1 MKIDTKVQAEINTLL
16 AVHPAKV
23 MIWEG
28 NPTTENLNYTRSL
41 GLQNI
46 VIDPCMNQPEH
57 GDFITQMQENLKI
70 FKKAY

>member
-1 MKIDTKVQAEINTLL
+1 
-16 AVHPAKV
+16 

-28 NPTTENLNYTRSL
+28 KPTTENLEYIRSL

-46 VIDPCMNQPEH
+46 VIESCMNRPEN